1 MDDGSRKAEATPRSP
16 LADESPGIRL
26 FAPGSDVGTRF
37 EIRSI
42 RGVGGSAV
50 VYSAFDRELR
60 QAVALKVLRA
70 DRTSPAALVRMKR
83 EVAIARQAASPRL
96 VRVFDID
103 TSVESVFLTME
114 DVPGGS
120 LKERLAAGRLPL
132 EETLRVAGE
141 VLEGLAVLHGLGIVH
156 RDVKPGN
163 VLLDAEGSVKLAD
176 FGLARRLEIDETR
189 ATSIDAVVGTVEY
202 LSPEQ
207 ALGHDLDG
215 RSDLYSFGVTL
226 FEMLTGGLPFRR
238 DSAISTAL
246 AHVRDAAPRLRSV
259 RPDVPAWLDAFVARL
274 LSKDPG
280 ERYATAEAALADLRA
295 RKAEGT
301 PRNARRRALAIATFL
316 SVAAL
321 AVAVV
326 GRQLAKPSG
335 AVRLAPHAN
344 ARGVVALDADGRALW
359 ERADVPN
366 FSAVRFYRRP
376 GGERGVAAV
385 VGEATGMEHTG
396 ARLLLLDPE
405 SGVVRKE
412 ILVASPD
419 GAGSWSVP
427 NRWGFGALDAV
438 DTDGVDGDEL
448 VFSFANPESF
458 PSVVVLVNP
467 ETGVSQPLLFGSGH
481 QVFLGSVDLDRDGR
495 KELLFAS
502 AANRLGQYAAV
513 AAVRPAAFATLRDSI
528 GVAGPLAAATPDL
541 PVFEDRLPLLAW
553 YALGPAWRSGV
564 ARRMEVDEER
574 RVLRFTGLSL
584 EPFELGFDGFP
595 VGSPAEVGAEA
606 RQARRTSAWKLLLRA
621 ARLADGGHPAAAASV
636 AAEAAATVAP
646 AGDPSVLEWARRCEG
661 RFRVAAGQAEDGER
675 IFREISREAVARTSI
690 AIDAARALHL
700 GGELSRAV
708 PWYREAVLGRGNR
721 EELWIVGD
729 ALTDGLLALCERR
742 RFDDALALI
751 DGAQADWTFKEETR
765 ALVLWRA
772 GRPLPPRRWSEPSTS
787 LRRTWLLEERLAEG
801 TDAESLHADVAAER
815 GRSSGDGELLDLLEA
830 ELLLRTGRGEE
841 AWKLASPA
849 FSALWGRRA
858 RDITAR
864 AHLELASDRAARAAA
879 AVGRASEA
887 QRIRSDVRRF
897 LAAAR

>member
-26 FAPGSDVGTRF
+26 FAPGTALSSRF

-50 VYSAFDRELR
+50 VYSAFDRELK
-60 QAVALKVLRA
+60 QTVALKVLRA
-70 DRTSPAALVRMKR
+70 DRTSPAALLRMKR
-83 EVAIARQAASPRL
+83 EVAVARQAASPRL

-103 TSVESVFLTME
+103 TSGESVFLTME

-120 LKERLAAGRLPL
+120 LKERLAAGLLPL
-132 EETLRVAGE
+132 EETLRIAGE

-163 VLLDAEGSVKLAD
+163 VLLDAAGAVRLAD

-189 ATSIDAVVGTVEY
+189 ATSMDAVVGTVEY

-226 FEMLTGGLPFRR
+226 FEMLTGGVPFRR

-259 RPDVPAWLDAFVARL
+259 CADAPAWLDAFVARL
-274 LSKDPG
+274 LSKAPE
-280 ERYATAEAALADLRA
+280 ERYATAEAALADLSA
-295 RKAEGT
+295 RKAGGVR
-301 PRNARRRALAIATFL
+301 RNARRRALAIAAVL
-316 SVAAL
+316 SVAVA
-321 AVAVV
+321 AVLV
-326 GRQLAKPSG
+326 GRLLSKPSG

-344 ARGVVALDADGRALW
+344 GRGVVALDGSGRALW
-359 ERADVPN
+359 ERTDVPS
-366 FSAVRFYRRP
+366 FAAVRLYRRP
-376 GGERGVAAV
+376 GGKRGVAAV
-385 VGEATGMEHTG
+385 VGEATGMERTG

-405 SGVVRKE
+405 SGAVRRE
-412 ILVASPD
+412 ILLASPD

-438 DTDGVDGDEL
+438 DADGVDGDEL

-467 ETGVSQPLLFGSGH
+467 ETGVSQPILFGSGH
-481 QVFLGSVDLDRDGR
+481 QVLLGSVDLDRDGR

-513 AAVRPAAFATLRDSI
+513 AAIRPSAFAAFRDSI

-541 PVFEDRLPLLAW
+541 PLFEDRVPLLAW

-595 VGSPAEVGAEA
+595 AGSRAEVGPEA
-606 RQARRTSAWKLLLRA
+606 RQARRMTAWRLLLRA
-621 ARLADGGHPAAAASV
+621 ARLADGGDPAAAAAV

-661 RFRVAAGQAEDGER
+661 RFRVIAGQAEDGER
-675 IFREISREAVARTSI
+675 IFRELSRDAVARTSV
-690 AIDAARALHL
+690 AIEAARALHL
-700 GGELSRAV
+700 AGELSRAI

-729 ALTDGLLALCERR
+729 ALVDALLALCEVR

-751 DGAQADWTFKEETR
+751 GGAQADWTFKEETT

-772 GRPLPPRRWSEPSTS
+772 GRPAPPRRWGEPSTS
-787 LRRTWLLEERLAEG
+787 LRRTWLFEERLSEGAGARALLAEV
-801 TDAESLHADVAAER
+801 TAEKA
-815 GRSSGDGELLDLLEA
+815 RSSGDNELLDLLEA
-830 ELLLRTGRGEE
+830 ELRLRTGSGDE

-849 FSALWGRRA
+849 FTALWARRA

-864 AHLELASDRAARAAA
+864 AHLELAADRAARAAD
-879 AVGRASEA
+879 AVGRTSDAL
-887 QRIRSDVRRF
+887 RIRSDARRF